1 MTTKNDSVAAARGCK
16 LIVSRVISA
25 PSALVF
31 RAWTEP
37 AQLMQWF
44 GPAEVELRSLRAEV
58 KIGGA
63 FRVHFVS
70 EKGDHIATGS
80 YREIVPNRRL
90 KFSWSWEHYAM
101 PDSVVTVDFEDLG
114 KTTRLTLVHE
124 GLPDQEDADDHTKG
138 WTSMIEKF
146 ARLMN
151 QNEIKF
157 D

>member
-1 MTTKNDSVAAARGCK
+1 MNTKNDPTTVAKGFK
-16 LIVSRVISA
+16 LTVTRIINA
-25 PSALVF
+25 PCAMVF

-37 AQLMQWF
+37 EQLAQWF
-44 GPAEVELRSLRAEV
+44 GPAEVELRDLKVEV

-70 EKGDHIATGS
+70 KTGDHIATGN
-80 YREIVPNRRL
+80 YREIVPNQRL

-101 PDSVVTVDFEDLG
+101 PDSVVTVNFEDLG
-114 KTTRLTLVHE
+114 QTTRLTLVHE

-146 ARLMN
+146 TRLM
-151 QNEIKF
+151 EHRKIKA
-157 D
+157 

>member
-1 MTTKNDSVAAARGCK
+1 MTTKNDSTAAAKGFK
-16 LIVSRVISA
+16 LTVSRIINA
-25 PSALVF
+25 PCALVF

-37 AQLMQWF
+37 EQLTQWF
-44 GPAEVELRSLRAEV
+44 GPAEVELRNLKAEI

-90 KFSWSWEHYAM
+90 KFSWTWEHYAM
-101 PDSVVTVDFEDLG
+101 PNSVVTVDFEDLG
-114 KTTRLTLVHE
+114 KTTRLMLTHE
-124 GLPDQEDADDHTKG
+124 GLPDQEDASDHNKG
-138 WTSMIEKF
+138 WTSMIGKF
-146 ARLMN
+146 ARLID
-151 QNEIKF
+151 QNKIKF

>member
-1 MTTKNDSVAAARGCK
+1 MNTKNDPTPVAKGFK
-16 LIVSRVISA
+16 LTVTRIINA
-25 PSALVF
+25 PCAMVF

-37 AQLMQWF
+37 EQLAQWF
-44 GPAEVELRSLRAEV
+44 GPAEVELRDLKVEV
-58 KIGGA
+58 KMGGA

-70 EKGDHIATGS
+70 KTGDHIATGN
-80 YREIVPNRRL
+80 YREIVPNQRL

-114 KTTRLTLVHE
+114 QTTRLTLVHE

-146 ARLMN
+146 TRLME
-151 QNEIKF
+151 QGKIKA
-157 D
+157 